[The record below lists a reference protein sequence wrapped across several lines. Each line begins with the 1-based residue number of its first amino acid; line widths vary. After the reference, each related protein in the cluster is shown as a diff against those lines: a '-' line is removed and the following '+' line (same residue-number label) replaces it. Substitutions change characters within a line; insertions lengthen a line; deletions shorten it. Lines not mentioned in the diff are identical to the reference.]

1 LTVTPKGKR
10 IEIFR
15 VMIGMNQIIFAKEIG
30 KSERTIGAWENEDS
44 YPKLPDLEKMVEMG
58 ANPEFLLT
66 GKGSILRE
74 GFKRGS

>member
-1 LTVTPKGKR
+1 MENIP
-10 IEIFR
+10 
-15 VMIGMNQIIFAKEIG
+15 FAKKLGISDRSLYNRE
-30 KSERTIGAWENEDS
+30 KDKNEAS
-44 YPKLPDLEKMVEMG
+44 HEELEKMVEMG